1 MRQQQRDQEAHLDP
15 SLPKYVILDEREL
28 AENRDLVKTV
38 GTNFF
43 SKASVGNVFFSCQ
56 IV

>member
-28 AENRDLVKTV
+28 AENRDLVKTAV
-38 GTNFF
+38 
-43 SKASVGNVFFSCQ
+43 
-56 IV
+56 